1 MAKADWSK
9 ENLSKIVAESYS
21 NAEVIRA
28 LGLKEAGGSY
38 SQLKKYI
45 EEYQLDTS
53 HFTGALWHS
62 NPKLSAEDKK
72 LNKLE
77 DILKEGTNYGSDNL
91 KKRLIEVGYKEAKCE
106 NPDCGITEWNGKPAP
121 LELHHI
127 NGNHYDNR
135 LENLQILCCNCHAQ
149 TDSYKR
155 RMSSRKDP
163 SIIHE
168 INKPERISKEK
179 ALSDKV
185 CENPNCG
192 KTFTPSKRMQKY
204 CCQKC
209 ATEARKLEL
218 ANNENIIELTEENI
232 RSRIDN
238 FNNITDLAK
247 ELNTSRTTMRKHLE
261 KYGLLEDFKEKF
273 DFRGKEIQQFDM
285 NGNLIQ
291 EWPSIS
297 DAERTLN
304 LVDIGKCCNLQRK
317 SCGGY
322 IWRFKK

>member
-21 NAEVIRA
+21 NAEVLRA

-38 SQLKKYI
+38 LQLKKHI
-45 EEYQLDTS
+45 EKYQLDTS

-91 KKRLIEVGYKEAKCE
+91 KKRLIEAGYKEAKCE
-106 NPDCGITEWNGKPAP
+106 NPECGITEWNGKPAP

-135 LENLQILCCNCHAQ
+135 LENLQILCANCHRQ
-149 TDSYKR
+149 TDTYGK
-155 RMSSRKDP
+155 RMSVRKDP
-163 SIIHE
+163 NTIHE
-168 INKPERISKEK
+168 TNKPERISKEK
-179 ALSDKV
+179 ALKEAI
-185 CENPNCG
+185 CANPNCG
-192 KTFTPSKRMQKY
+192 KTFIPSKRTQKY

-209 ATEARKLEL
+209 ASEGRK
-218 ANNENIIELTEENI
+218 IELGNTNSIEITEESI
-232 RSRIDN
+232 LSKIDN
-238 FNNITDLAK
+238 FNNITNLAK
-247 ELNTSRTTMRKHLE
+247 EFNTSRTTMRKYLE
-261 KYGLLEDFKEKF
+261 KYDLLDSFKEKF
-273 DFRGKEIQQFDM
+273 DFRGKSVQQLDM
-285 NGNLIQ
+285 NGNLIK

-297 DAERTLN
+297 DAEQTLN
-304 LVDIGKCCNLQRK
+304 LTDIGKCCNLQRK

>member
-38 SQLKKYI
+38 SQLKKHI
-45 EEYQLDTS
+45 EKYQLDTS

-77 DILKEGTNYGSDNL
+77 DILKEGTNYSSDNL
-91 KKRLIEVGYKEAKCE
+91 KKRLIEAGYKEAKCE
-106 NPDCGITEWNGKPAP
+106 NPECGITEWNGKPAP

-149 TDSYKR
+149 TDSYRK
-155 RMSSRKDP
+155 RMSSRKD
-163 SIIHE
+163 SNIVHDVE
-168 INKPERISKEK
+168 KPKRISKEK
-179 ALSDKV
+179 ALKEAI
-185 CENPNCG
+185 CANPNCG
-192 KTFTPSKRMQKY
+192 KTFIPSKRTQKY

-209 ATEARKLEL
+209 ASEGRK
-218 ANNENIIELTEENI
+218 IELGNTNSIEITEESI
-232 RSRIDN
+232 LSKMDN

-247 ELNTSRTTMRKHLE
+247 EFNTSRTTMRKYLE
-261 KYGLLEDFKEKF
+261 KYDLLDSFKEKF
-273 DFRGKEIQQFDM
+273 DFRGKPVQQLDM
-285 NGNLIQ
+285 NGNLIK

-297 DAERTLN
+297 DAEQTLN
-304 LVDIGKCCNLQRK
+304 LTDIGRCCNLQRK